1 MACLAM
7 LAGCALPASA
17 AAAPPA
23 NDNLAAATA
32 LSGLP
37 VSAAP
42 GATNVEATAEAGEP
56 PHAGDP
62 ADNSVWWQWS
72 PSATGTVTIDT
83 CESVIDTVMAV
94 YTGATMA
101 GIDATRVASSDD
113 SCGTGSRVS
122 FRAVFGTTYRIA
134 VDGYLTE
141 TGAIDLDIDAPIP
154 PAYDNFVA
162 GTPIT
167 GTIAGGSNI
176 NASAE
181 AGEPLHGGVRGGA
194 SSWWRWT
201 PSENGAAAVATCGSG
216 FPTLTGVYTGTA
228 VNALTDVVT
237 GETFCGLGSIVT
249 FPATAG
255 QTYRIAV
262 DGFDG
267 ASGDIQLEVDVAPP
281 PPSPQPP
288 PPPPVPPPPPA
299 PIVRPP
305 PPPPALKLPAG
316 CPAADGVIAGG
327 PGDDTRNGTAGRDL
341 MLGAAGADTLA
352 GLGGADCLY
361 GQAADDRL
369 TGGPGA
375 DRLFGGS
382 GRDRLAGGSGTDR
395 FSGGA
400 GADRISARDGRRER
414 ISCGSGRDIVTAD
427 RNDRV
432 ARDCEIV
439 SRGQPG

>member
-1 MACLAM
+1 M
-7 LAGCALPASA
+7 PASA

-23 NDNLAAATA
+23 NDNLAAATV

-42 GATNVEATAEAGEP
+42 GATNVEATVEAGEP
-56 PHAGDP
+56 EHAGSP

-72 PSATGTVTIDT
+72 PSVTGTVTIDT
-83 CESVIDTVMAV
+83 CESAIDTVMAV

-134 VDGYLTE
+134 VDGFLTQQ
-141 TGAIDLDIDAPIP
+141 GAIDLDIDAPIP

-167 GTIAGGSNI
+167 GTTAGGSNI

-181 AGEPLHGGVRGGA
+181 AGEPLHGGLRGGA

-201 PSENGAAAVATCGSG
+201 PSESGAAAVATCGSG
-216 FPTLTGVYTGTA
+216 FLTLTGVYSGTA
-228 VNALTDVVT
+228 VDALTDVVT
-237 GETFCGLGSIVT
+237 GETSCGLGSIVT
-249 FPATAG
+249 FSATAG

-267 ASGDIQLEVDVAPP
+267 ESGNIQLDVDVDVAPP
-281 PPSPQPP
+281 PPIPP
-288 PPPPVPPPPPA
+288 PAPPPPPA

-305 PPPPALKLPAG
+305 PPPPPPPPAPKLPAG

-327 PGDDTRNGTAGRDL
+327 PGDDTRNGTAARDL
-341 MLGAAGADTLA
+341 MLGAAGADRLA

-361 GQAADDRL
+361 GQAGDDRL
-369 TGGPGA
+369 SGGPGA
-375 DRLFGGS
+375 DRLFGGP
-382 GRDRLAGGSGTDR
+382 GRDRLSGGPGADR

-432 ARDCEIV
+432 ARDCERV
-439 SRGQPG
+439 TRR